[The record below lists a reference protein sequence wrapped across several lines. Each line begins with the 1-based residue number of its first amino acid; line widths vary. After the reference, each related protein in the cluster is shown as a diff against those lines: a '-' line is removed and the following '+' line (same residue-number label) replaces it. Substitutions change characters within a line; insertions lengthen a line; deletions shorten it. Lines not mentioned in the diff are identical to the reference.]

1 MPLTLLTGS
10 SGFVGATVLAHL
22 IQHGHAVIA
31 IVRSTSSADR
41 ILSTHPEWKK
51 SVTFEVV
58 SDFTKPGVFDFIFRK
73 HSEIDFVIHVAAP
86 VLDDP
91 QNTDFVTHFEKPS
104 IIGNIGLLKSA
115 KSYSKVKA
123 IAITGS
129 INAITLGN
137 AEDVGSRVL
146 DNDQWLPLDRTDAI
160 NAQNSYISYCVGKK
174 VAEEAVWKFVKDERP
189 LFSVTNFMP
198 PLIFGPP
205 LQKVETITKLNFS
218 TMQIYSI
225 MNSAQTGSGTVPATA
240 FPGFI
245 DVRDLAELHIA
256 ALITPAAANKRFV
269 VGHAISFDEI
279 ADYLRKMPE
288 LEGRIGRNSGIVP
301 TFPKFDIEAAIQA
314 FPDLARGRPME
325 DTFTDTAKAIL
336 ALEKA

>member
-22 IQHGHAVIA
+22 IQHGHGVIA

-51 SVTFEVV
+51 IVTFEVV

-86 VLDDP
+86 LLDDP

-160 NAQNSYISYCVGKK
+160 NAQNSYV
-174 VAEEAVWKFVKDERP
+174 RTP
-189 LFSVTNFMP
+189 LHRYQHTLV
-198 PLIFGPP
+198 LILREKRRSLIVSAKRLLRRRFGS
-205 LQKVETITKLNFS
+205 LSKTRNLYLVS
-218 TMQIYSI
+218 
-225 MNSAQTGSGTVPATA
+225 QTSCH
-240 FPGFI
+240 
-245 DVRDLAELHIA
+245 L
-256 ALITPAAANKRFV
+256 
-269 VGHAISFDEI
+269 
-279 ADYLRKMPE
+279 
-288 LEGRIGRNSGIVP
+288 
-301 TFPKFDIEAAIQA
+301 
-314 FPDLARGRPME
+314 
-325 DTFTDTAKAIL
+325 
-336 ALEKA
+336 